1 MVYQVFLLV
10 AAKVDFIAVI
20 DAGED
25 YEKVYRKLRGFA
37 KKMDK

>member
-20 DAGED
+20 DVGED
-25 YEKVYRKLRGFA
+25 YEQYFGFN
-37 KKMDK
+37 KKKI